1 MMQRWTRWF
10 LSAALAMAGCQAP
23 AGVPSGMPPQAAM
36 TIEAARAVDALGDR
50 PNALWQ
56 DALFTT
62 KAVQERRK
70 ASRYRVQTV
79 TAGNT
84 WGAPATLPAASTNG
98 VAYAHHD
105 TSFGDQPPG
114 PNDVVWVV
122 CDNGQVVRLRATNGT
137 VMGTPYAALTGLAG
151 AGTVTKSAIVLSG
164 KNDRIYLLTSG
175 GYFVMLDSATGTRL
189 AAVKL
194 SNAGFANIAPYIDYA
209 NGGGTPGYFND
220 EYLYALAADGSLY
233 QIRVNGNVTVRGWR
247 AAGGTDSALGAGFS
261 GTPTG
266 TVTVTNGG
274 IAAALAYGN
283 VRPARCKSSP
293 IVWGGQAFFGGDD
306 GRFYRVRT
314 AASALDAIPVST
326 YAIETTPAIDFDD
339 SMTITEAFVPAGDR
353 LHWIDPTAATGLT
366 RKAIS
371 PPLVLNAKPASASV
385 GASGILSNYTYA
397 GLTDVLATTTATD
410 WVATA
415 TSAVPG
421 VQGPTRWGG
430 GAQDLGAIDTVNV
443 PYDVKVAPDGKI
455 WFTNPAPANRI
466 RKVDPATMGVVDSF
480 NGDGNF
486 ASFVRTI
493 PVAARPTGLTKD
505 PVSGGVWVSCYG
517 ANSISQI
524 DAAGVVVRTITG
536 VASPTGLAYDQRG
549 TVGNVT
555 DDVIWVCSTTGSMA
569 GATGA
574 LIKVQL
580 SNGAITAY
588 DNANTAAT
596 ARTWNSVGGNPA
608 NNSALTTANWAFR
621 GPQGVTVAGNGDVWV
636 ANSLQNMRLGVGNSG
651 RPAAYP
657 FDFDG
662 TGSGANQ
669 DGVNNDNSSILVFNP
684 GSSQFTARIICTG
697 APYGMAYSSQATA
710 GGYTGSIW
718 VGTYRWGRD
727 VVERYDQNLGAQYVR
742 RFVSIQTTNH
752 WQPRWVAVDDANNRM
767 WVVNGNSEGTA
778 TIATNGLDAVR
789 ANALGTSNMSGA
801 LPFLG
806 TYQTGTQPRGV
817 DIDSTGSAWVANST
831 ATTVTRYSGTGAPLG
846 NYPVGNQPYAVATD
860 KFDVAWVANQA
871 DNTVSRIEGSTLPP
885 VMLDDPRGFA
895 FDAANNVWIANAAD
909 DSLTVM
915 NQNGNIILPRIAT
928 NSQPW
933 GVAAAG
939 TQMFVASYNS
949 RYSSRVN
956 RTTGVATD
964 VDLSSND
971 EAMWVAVNS
980 AGGAYFSVPG
990 SDELKRATAAGVVTN
1005 VGAVDDPRGIAVNP
1019 ANDDTWVA
1027 VSDDNQI
1034 WRYAGAPGVG
1044 AVTTINVDTDPQ
1056 GVAVNGNQAW
1066 ASSVGVDRV
1075 SRINAVTGGGRVAVG
1090 TLLGAIT
1097 GFAAGDNPTQMA
1109 IDSYDNVW
1117 VANTGSARIRKIWH
1131 AGAQDLLAAQ
1141 HYRAADGVGSYAY
1154 VRFPVTA
1161 GMFTGRTPI
1170 SARIQLTTATNSA
1183 RTTETLNTFGARTAL
1198 TGTTAWTGFAG
1209 TPNVDWNARPAF
1221 VTGATASG
1229 TAAMVNGN
1237 SYWVP
1242 AKVFSELHDAST
1254 GPWDLVNGAVT
1265 YAFQST
1271 GANLADVAHIATSA
1285 AANRPKLEVTVTR
1298 TKLPTAGLRSQ
1309 PTVDSWNKRIYVMGT
1324 NAVFELRY
1332 DTPENFANPAMIAY
1346 SFSQSGVAVGPLQT
1360 ATDYVVPTGSSTL
1373 TYGGKLV
1380 TVDYSP
1386 STNKTAL
1393 NAYAINL
1400 FGAPP
1405 FGGFY
1410 LNTSGNNTAQLATT
1424 ATIDGQ
1430 LVNSQ
1435 LTYDYDRGSVY
1446 LVNGTQVVGIKL
1458 LQ

>member
-1 MMQRWTRWF
+1 MKQRWTRWL

-23 AGVPSGMPPQAAM
+23 GAMPAGMAPQAAM
-36 TIEAARAVDALGDR
+36 TLEATRAVDALGDR

-56 DALFTT
+56 DALFTNR
-62 KAVQERRK
+62 AVQERRK
-70 ASRYRVQTV
+70 TSRYRVAAV

-114 PNDVVWVV
+114 PNDVVWVA
-122 CDNGQVVRLRATNGT
+122 CDNGQVVRLRATTGA
-137 VMGTPYAALTGLAG
+137 VMGTPYAALAGLAG
-151 AGTVTKSAIVLSG
+151 PGTITRSAIALSG
-164 KNDRIYLLTSG
+164 KNDRVYLLTSG
-175 GYFVMLDSATGTRL
+175 GYFVMLDAATGTRL
-189 AAVKL
+189 AAVKV
-194 SNAGFANIAPYIDYA
+194 SNAGFANIAPYIDYS
-209 NGGGTPGYFND
+209 NGGGTPGQFND

-233 QIRVNGNVTVRGWR
+233 QFRVNGNVTVRGWR
-247 AAGGTDSALGAGFS
+247 AVGGADSALGAGFV
-261 GTPTG
+261 GAPTG

-274 IAAALAYGN
+274 LAAVLAYGN
-283 VRPARCKSSP
+283 VRPARCKASP
-293 IVWGGQAFFGGDD
+293 IVWNGQAFFGGDD

-314 AASALDAIPVST
+314 AAGALDAIPVST
-326 YAIETTPAIDFDD
+326 YGIETTPAINFDD
-339 SMTITEAFVPAGDR
+339 NLNVTQAFVPAGDR
-353 LHWIDPTAATGLT
+353 LHWIDPTAAAGLT
-366 RKAIS
+366 RVAIS
-371 PPLVLNAKPASASV
+371 PPLVLNAKPTSASV
-385 GASGILSNYTYA
+385 GASGLLSNYTYA
-397 GLTDVLATTTATD
+397 GLTDVLAATTATD

-415 TSAVPG
+415 TASVPG

-430 GAQDLGAIDTVNV
+430 GAQDLGAIDTVNP
-443 PYDVKVAPDGKI
+443 PYEVKVAPDGKI
-455 WFTNPAPANRI
+455 WFTNPANDRI
-466 RKVDPATMGVVDSF
+466 RKADPLTLGVTDTF

-486 ASFVRTI
+486 ASFVQTI

-505 PVSGGVWVSCYG
+505 PLTGGVWVSCYG
-517 ANSISQI
+517 ADSISQI
-524 DAAGVVVRTITG
+524 NAAGVVVRTITG
-536 VASPTGLAYDQRG
+536 VPSPTGLAYDQRG

-580 SNGAITAY
+580 SNGAITSY
-588 DNANTAAT
+588 TNAHTAAT
-596 ARTWNSVGGNPA
+596 ARTWNSVGGTPA
-608 NNSALTTANWAFR
+608 NNTALTSANWAFR
-621 GPQGVTVAGNGDVWV
+621 GPQGVVVAGDGNVWV

-669 DGVNNDNSSILVFNP
+669 DGVNNDNSSLLVFNP
-684 GSSQFTARIICTG
+684 ASSQFTARIICTG
-697 APYGMAYSSQATA
+697 APYGMAFSSQTTL
-710 GGYTGSIW
+710 GVNVGSVW

-742 RFVSIQTTNH
+742 RFVSIQTGNH

-778 TIATNGLDAVR
+778 TVATNGLDAVR
-789 ANALGTSNMSGA
+789 ANALGTSSMAGA
-801 LPFLG
+801 LPFIG
-806 TYQTGTQPRGV
+806 TYPTGTQPRGV
-817 DIDSTGSAWVANST
+817 DVDSTGSVWVANST

-846 NYPVGNQPYAVATD
+846 NYPVGNQPYAVVTD

-885 VMLDDPRGFA
+885 VTLDEPRGFD
-895 FDAANNVWIANAAD
+895 FDAANNVWIANAGN
-909 DSLTVM
+909 DSMTVM
-915 NQNGNIILPRIAT
+915 NQTGNIVLPKIDT

-939 TQMFVASYNS
+939 TQIFVASNNS
-949 RYSSRVN
+949 RDSVRIN
-956 RTTGVATD
+956 RTTGVVTD
-964 VDLSSND
+964 VDLSNGD
-971 EAMWVAVNS
+971 EAMWVAANS

-990 SDELKRATAAGVVTN
+990 SDELKRVTAAGGVTN
-1005 VGAVDDPRGIAVNP
+1005 VPGFDDPRGIAVNP

-1027 VSDDNQI
+1027 DSDDDQI
-1034 WRYAGAPGVG
+1034 LRYAGAPGVG
-1044 AVTTINVDTDPQ
+1044 ALTTINVDDEPL
-1056 GVAVNGNQAW
+1056 GVAVKGNQAW
-1066 ASSVGVDRV
+1066 ASSVGLDRV
-1075 SRINAVTGGGRVAVG
+1075 TRINAVDGGGRVGVG
-1090 TLLGAIT
+1090 TLLGTIT
-1097 GFAAGDNPTQMA
+1097 GFAAADNPTQMA
-1109 IDSYDNVW
+1109 IDAYDNVW
-1117 VANTGSARIRKIWH
+1117 VANTGASRIRKIWH

-1154 VRFPVTA
+1154 LRFPITA
-1161 GMFTGRTPI
+1161 GMFNGRTPV
-1170 SARIQLTTATNSA
+1170 SARIQLTTSSNSA
-1183 RTTETLNTFGARTAL
+1183 RTTETIHTLGARTAL
-1198 TGTTAWTGFAG
+1198 SGTTAWAGYAG
-1209 TPNVDWNARPAF
+1209 TPSVDWNARPAL
-1221 VTGATASG
+1221 VAGATASG
-1229 TAAMVNGN
+1229 AAAMTNGN
-1237 SYWVP
+1237 SYWFP
-1242 AKVFSELHDAST
+1242 AKVFSEVHDAST

-1265 YAFQST
+1265 YAFQAA
-1271 GANLADVAHIATSA
+1271 GVNLADVAHIATSTA
-1285 AANRPKLEVTVTR
+1285 LNRPKLEVTVTR
-1298 TKLPTAGLRSQ
+1298 TKLPASGLRSQ
-1309 PTVDSWNKRIYVMGT
+1309 PTVDDWNKRVYVMGT
-1324 NAVFELRY
+1324 NAVFELRF

-1360 ATDYVVPTGSSTL
+1360 ATDYVVPTGASTL

-1386 STNKTAL
+1386 STNQTAL

-1400 FGAPP
+1400 FGAAP

-1410 LNTSGNNTAQLATT
+1410 LNPSGNNSAQLTTT
-1424 ATIDGQ
+1424 ATIAGQ
-1430 LVNSQ
+1430 LANSQ